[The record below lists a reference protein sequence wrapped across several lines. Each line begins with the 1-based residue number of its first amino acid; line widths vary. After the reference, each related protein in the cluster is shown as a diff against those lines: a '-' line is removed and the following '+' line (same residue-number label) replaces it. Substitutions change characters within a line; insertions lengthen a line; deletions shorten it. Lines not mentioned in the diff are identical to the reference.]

1 MTDKCS
7 FYKDKMLDYLDGELA
22 EEAEKQ
28 FRQHL
33 DACPDCRRELM
44 QWEGMFN
51 LLELPEENP
60 GQGFTE
66 SVLQTIKNQE
76 HNKAADLQTEKSS
89 WSLRNL
95 TLSLTGIFLL
105 AFSISIWLL
114 IGAGQPL
121 FHTAAQSIRIIME
134 AALGLLP
141 APLILGLYQVGSSPG
156 TFLAAVLTGL
166 QQKLLFMC
174 SLSETLFV
182 IIRALPPTTWAVILA
197 AGFISS
203 LLLGR
208 MLGNDIEIK
217 NQNS

>member
-7 FYKDKMLDYLDGELA
+7 FYKDKILDYLDGELA
-22 EEAEKQ
+22 EKAEKQ

-33 DACPDCRRELM
+33 NICPHCRRELT

-51 LLELPEENP
+51 LLELPEEDP
-60 GQGFTE
+60 GMEFTC
-66 SVLQTIKNQE
+66 SVLNAIHSQE
-76 HNKAADLQTEKSS
+76 RGTTDLQPDP
-89 WSLRNL
+89 WSIKHL
-95 TLSLTGIFLL
+95 TLALTGIFLL

-114 IGAGQPL
+114 IGARQPL

-141 APLILGLYQVGSSPG
+141 APLILGLYQLGSSLG
-156 TFLAAVLTGL
+156 TFLAAVLSGL
-166 QQKLLFMC
+166 QQKLLFIY

-182 IIRALPPTTWAVILA
+182 VIRALPPTTWAVILA
-197 AGFISS
+197 AGLISS

-208 MLGNDIEIK
+208 ILGNDITI
-217 NQNS
+217 

>member
-22 EEAEKQ
+22 EKAEKQ

-33 DACPDCRRELM
+33 DVCPHCRLELT

-51 LLELPEENP
+51 LLELPEEEP

-66 SVLQTIKNQE
+66 SVLQTINNQG
-76 HNKAADLQTEKSS
+76 HNKAADSPEKSS

-95 TLSLTGIFLL
+95 TLALTGIFLL

-114 IGAGQPL
+114 IGARQPL

-141 APLILGLYQVGSSPG
+141 APLILGLYQLGSSLG
-156 TFLAAVLTGL
+156 TFLAAVLSGL
-166 QQKLLFMC
+166 QQKLLFIY

-182 IIRALPPTTWAVILA
+182 VIRALPPTTWAVILA
-197 AGFISS
+197 AGLISS

-208 MLGNDIEIK
+208 ILGNDITI
-217 NQNS
+217 